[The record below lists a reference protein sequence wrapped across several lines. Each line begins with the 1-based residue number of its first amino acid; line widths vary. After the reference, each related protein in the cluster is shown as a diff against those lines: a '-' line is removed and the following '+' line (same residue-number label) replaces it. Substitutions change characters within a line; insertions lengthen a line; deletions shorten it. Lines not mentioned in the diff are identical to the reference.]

1 MRASFLA
8 SLSLG
13 TLLLVPASAS
23 AAFDTFGSDLSRP
36 ADRVESEQRD
46 IAYWQTA
53 FADGRPT
60 TAPTDGQ
67 IKKVE
72 VRGFART
79 IVSPGDPNAPG
90 SPVFFL
96 QALAP
101 EGSNVR
107 ARISSQ
113 PFYLPGA
120 ATGTADTIT
129 AYAPENFCVTAGES
143 LSMTGVGGWDGGG
156 PGQTPYSDGT
166 PFQTFASSEG
176 ASVRFFTANEG
187 LKNGSLFAPR
197 PGEAA
202 DAIVDVPRTEL
213 LMKMTIATGDDRS
226 YECGGPNT
234 YRPVDADRPGGLN
247 RAPVYQKARIPEQ
260 RLRFSSTY
268 KSGLSLICAAGPS
281 RCKGA
286 LTVRAGRPSVVVA
299 NARFDLAG
307 KTAGRVN
314 LRLSANGRKMW
325 NRSNRRLPARV
336 MAVTGAGGPNF
347 TDVRPLVLGKRGR

>member
-1 MRASFLA
+1 MRARLLA

-13 TLLLVPASAS
+13 TLLLVPA
-23 AAFDTFGSDLSRP
+23 AAPAALDTFGSDLSRP
-36 ADRVESEQRD
+36 ADRVETEQRD

-53 FADGRPT
+53 FAGGRPT

-67 IKKVE
+67 IRKIE

-79 IVSPGDPNAPG
+79 TVAPGDPSAPG

-101 EGSNVR
+101 EGGNVR
-107 ARISSQ
+107 ARLSSQ

-120 ATGTADTIT
+120 ATGTADTVT
-129 AYAPENFCVTAGES
+129 AFAPENFCVKAGES
-143 LSMTGVGGWDGGG
+143 LSMTGVGGWDGGD
-156 PGQTPYSDGT
+156 PDQTPYSGGT
-166 PFQTFASSEG
+166 PFQTFASADS
-176 ASVRFFTANEG
+176 STVRFFTANEG
-187 LKNGSLFAPR
+187 LKNGSLFTPR
-197 PGEAA
+197 SGEAA
-202 DAIVDVPRTEL
+202 DALVDVVRTEL
-213 LMKMTIATGDDRS
+213 LMRMTLATGDDRS

-234 YRPVDADRPGGLN
+234 YRPADADKPGGSSP
-247 RAPVYQKARIPEQ
+247 APVYQKARIPEQ

-286 LTVRAGRPSVVVA
+286 LTVRAGRRSTLVA
-299 NARFDLAG
+299 KARFDMAG

-314 LRLSANGRKMW
+314 LRLSASGRKLW
-325 NRSNRRLPARV
+325 LRSDRRLPARV